1 MNAAARALAQGVFS
15 TENVKTMVL
24 SRQTL
29 GLALLVT
36 LVLLSALAV
45 VYVKDLNRR
54 LIGDFQALQQSRDT
68 LQVEWGQLLLEENT
82 WSTQARVQQI
92 AQQKLDMVVP
102 ATQAVTVITLSK
114 HH

>member
-24 SRQTL
+24 SRQSMS
-29 GLALLVT
+29 LALLIM
-36 LVLLSALAV
+36 LVLVSAFAV

-54 LIGDFQALQQSRDT
+54 LVSDLQSVQQARDNLQI
-68 LQVEWGQLLLEENT
+68 EWGQLLLEENT

-92 AQQKLDMVVP
+92 AQQKQDMVVP
-102 ATQAVTVITLSK
+102 ATKTITVITLSK
-114 HH
+114 